1 MHLVIMAAW
10 EGSRMRP
17 LTDTTPKPL
26 IQICGQTII
35 EHNIEPI
42 IEHFEDIYMI
52 VKYKKEAFPL
62 YFGDTYK
69 GKTIHYIEQAGEVM
83 GTGAAI
89 LSLSGHIDGGFV
101 IVSGDDL
108 YEGADILALM
118 DTAWYG
124 ALARAVDRP
133 SDFGIFHCD
142 ASGRPQ
148 SIVEKPTDASLG
160 NLAYI
165 GILKLSSDIFDELRS
180 LPLSPRRELEITD
193 LMARQMER
201 GEFSVVE
208 AKGRWITIGYPWDVL
223 KADDAI
229 IGAYS
234 ETIDQGSTIEENVTI
249 KGNLYIEKGVVIKS
263 GTYIEWNA
271 YIGDGAIIWPN
282 AYIRGNASIG
292 KNSKIGA
299 FVEYKNSHMGDDS
312 HIPHLSYIGDS
323 IIGNHVNIGGGSKTA
338 NLRHDG
344 AGIRVM
350 VKEKLIDSGRRKL
363 GAIIGDGAHLGI
375 NTLIYPGRVIPTDGS
390 TTPGE
395 IIR

>member
-1 MHLVIMAAW
+1 MHLVIMAAG

-26 IQICGQTII
+26 IKICGKTLI
-35 EHNIEPI
+35 EHNIEDI
-42 IEHFEDIYMI
+42 IEHFESIYMI
-52 VKYKKEAFPL
+52 VKYKSDAFRE
-62 YFGDTYK
+62 YFSESYH
-69 GKTIHYIEQAGEVM
+69 GKPIHYIEQWDQS

-89 LSLSGHIDGGFV
+89 LALDGKIAGAFIV
-101 IVSGDDL
+101 ISGDDI
-108 YEGADILALM
+108 YGADDILQL
-118 DTAWYG
+118 TK
-124 ALARAVDRP
+124 VDGYATLCKVVEKP
-133 SDFGIFHCD
+133 SDFGIFSTD
-142 ASGRPQ
+142 SEWKVTGLY
-148 SIVEKPTDASLG
+148 EKPTDTSLG
-160 NLAYI
+160 NLANI
-165 GILKLSSDIFDELRS
+165 GNHKFDDRIFDRLRT
-180 LPLSPRRELEITD
+180 LPLSPRGELEITD
-193 LMARQMER
+193 LIHSYI
-201 GEFSVVE
+201 GESRYSIVE
-208 AKGRWITIGYPWDVL
+208 ATGRWITIGYPWDVL

-271 YIGDGAIIWPN
+271 YIWENTVIWPN

-323 IIGNHVNIGGGSKTA
+323 IIGNHVNIGGGSKSA

-375 NTLIYPGRVIPTDGS
+375 NTLIYPGRVIPTDGN